1 MMREK
6 RAHART
12 KKYFAIN
19 IISVEKGK
27 RAARFDRIKA
37 NPKFCDES
45 GLEFSPA
52 GLKIMCS
59 KPLPPESKIQ
69 MKLLIPEEGVLNLI
83 RASGTIKWFRQV
95 KGRNKKYFLIGVQF
109 KELRPE
115 DKEKIFRLWR
125 KYKE

>member
-1 MMREK
+1 MKERRGHM
-6 RAHART
+6 RT

-19 IISVEKGK
+19 IVAVDTGEKTVK
-27 RAARFDRIKA
+27 FDKIGS

-45 GLEFSPA
+45 GIDFSPA

-69 MKLLIPEEGVLNLI
+69 MKLLIPDEESLNLI

-95 KGRNKKYFLIGVQF
+95 KGRHKKYFIIGVHF
-109 KELRPE
+109 RELKEDDRSKLL
-115 DKEKIFRLWR
+115 RLWR

>member
-1 MMREK
+1 MKER
-6 RAHART
+6 RAHTRT

-19 IISVEKGK
+19 IVAVDNGRKVVK
-27 RAARFDRIKA
+27 FDKIKT

-45 GLEFSPA
+45 GIDFSPD

-69 MKLLIPEEGVLNLI
+69 MKLLIPDEDSLNLI

-95 KGRNKKYFLIGVQF
+95 KGRYRKYFVIGVHF
-109 KELRPE
+109 RELRSE
-115 DKEKIFRLWR
+115 DKEKLFRLWR

>member
-1 MMREK
+1 MMKER
-6 RAHART
+6 RAHTRV

-19 IISVEKGK
+19 IIAVDNGK
-27 RAARFDRIKA
+27 KVVKFDAIKT
-37 NPKFCDES
+37 NPKFYDES
-45 GLEFSPA
+45 GVDFSPE

-69 MKLLIPEEGVLNLI
+69 MKLLIPDEESLNLI
-83 RASGTIKWFRQV
+83 RASGTIKWFKQV
-95 KGRNKKYFLIGVQF
+95 KGRYKKYFLIGVHF
-109 KELRPE
+109 KELRSE